1 MTGID
6 AAIAEHFEVLFRDM
20 ADQAF
25 DEIDSWNRF
34 LDILVILV
42 PVIVKSNRLS
52 VIAVNPGGGDGRAA
66 EVTADIFYNGLRI
79 TFVGFGINIKTV
91 FVVGITGSFD
101 FFKRGA
107 DSCFHCIKK
116 SSAESIP

>member
-1 MTGID
+1 MARID
-6 AAIAEHFEVLFRDM
+6 AAITNHFEMLFRDM

-34 LDILVILV
+34 LDILVILMT
-42 PVIVKSNRLS
+42 VIVKSNGLS
-52 VIAVNPGGGDGRAA
+52 VIAVNSGGGDGRAT

-79 TFVGFGINIKTV
+79 TFVGLGIDIKTV

-101 FFKRGA
+101 FF
-107 DSCFHCIKK
+107 
-116 SSAESIP
+116 

>member
-1 MTGID
+1 M
-6 AAIAEHFEVLFRDM
+6 LFRDM
-20 ADQAF
+20 TNQAF
-25 DEIDSWNRF
+25 DEIDSGKRF
-34 LDILVILV
+34 LDILVILMT
-42 PVIVKSNRLS
+42 VIVKNNRLS

-66 EVTADIFYNGLRI
+66 EVTVDIFYSGLKI

-116 SSAESIP
+116 SSAESIT